1 MWIEDLLTY
10 VVAVASTFD
19 KIECFDGIYFGIFVC
34 NMLYNITSDT
44 VLVTYRIFLVYR
56 FYNEFSRGIIVQ
68 AGKTFLQIVLKKQN
82 FNIVLIGQYY

>member
-1 MWIEDLLTY
+1 MWIVDLLTY

-34 NMLYNITSDT
+34 NILYNITSDT
-44 VLVTYRIFLVYR
+44 GYHSFLVYR